1 MLLPAAIIDDFL
13 GADAAAGL
21 LDFALARR
29 AEFQP
34 STVYSKDS
42 DQAVRADFRASLSFA
57 GDYGDALAPV
67 EAAFARASD
76 AIRAA
81 TGVHA
86 FAPGMHD
93 IELVAH
99 CDGHRFS
106 RHIDTVTGKHR
117 HHTDDVRVL
126 SLVYYLHRTPRRF
139 SGGELVMYPLAGEEK
154 RVIEPRHDR
163 LVAFPSIAP
172 HEVLP
177 ISLPG
182 NDFADARFTLV
193 FWMMRPSQA

>member
-13 GADAAAGL
+13 GAQAAARL

-29 AEFQP
+29 EEFVP

-42 DQAVRADFRASLSFA
+42 DQAIRADYRASLSFA
-57 GDYGDALAPV
+57 GDFGDALAPV
-67 EAAFARASD
+67 AQAFASQREHIGAL
-76 AIRAA
+76 
-81 TGVHA
+81 TGVRA
-86 FAPGMHD
+86 FASEMHD

-99 CDGHRFS
+99 CDGHRFG
-106 RHIDTVTGKHR
+106 RHIDTVTGDR
-117 HHTDDVRVL
+117 RRHTDDVRVL

-139 SGGELVMYPLAGEEK
+139 AGGELVMYPLAGDEQ

-182 NDFADARFTLV
+182 HDFADARFTLV
-193 FWMMRPSQA
+193 FWMMRPK